1 MTRPQTP
8 TSDLATKQGGAT
20 PRPVARTSSYVPPL
34 VAPPPEPHLAPTRPP
49 LAQKA
54 PAPVLVKVPPPLS
67 VRLVQL
73 AWVISLIGGAA
84 SIVYA
89 FVIRL
94 QQLPAIEK
102 LAKSVQPGRAH
113 ATYESAA
120 QILFWCVFGGMIV
133 VVLAQIALFVSF
145 GNRRSNVR
153 WWLFATLFL
162 QGVVLI
168 FAHEFL
174 AFGDRGRP
182 LELLLAGQYAFV
194 ILALL
199 LSLLPPALRWSA
211 RRYDIRRGDA

>member
-1 MTRPQTP
+1 
-8 TSDLATKQGGAT
+8 
-20 PRPVARTSSYVPPL
+20 
-34 VAPPPEPHLAPTRPP
+34 
-49 LAQKA
+49 
-54 PAPVLVKVPPPLS
+54 
-67 VRLVQL
+67 
-73 AWVISLIGGAA
+73 
-84 SIVYA
+84 
-89 FVIRL
+89 
-94 QQLPAIEK
+94 
-102 LAKSVQPGRAH
+102 VQPGRAH

-145 GNRRSNVR
+145 GNRRPNVR

-211 RRYDIRRGDA
+211 RRYDIRRGEA